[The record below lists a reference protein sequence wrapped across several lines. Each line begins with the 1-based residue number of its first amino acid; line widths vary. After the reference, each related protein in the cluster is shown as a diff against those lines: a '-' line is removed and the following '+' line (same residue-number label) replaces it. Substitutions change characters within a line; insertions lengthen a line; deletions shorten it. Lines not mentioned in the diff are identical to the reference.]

1 MQGDSLCKYVD
12 LDIQSEIFSCRI
24 DIKDPVLGTQRH
36 QWKSPNDRMNRPFNA
51 HVNHGFTS
59 WTSLMT
65 PEAIPM
71 IITMIYR

>member
-36 QWKSPNDRMNRPFNA
+36 QWKSPNDR
-51 HVNHGFTS
+51 
-59 WTSLMT
+59 
-65 PEAIPM
+65 
-71 IITMIYR
+71 